1 MKMRTYSNV
10 VDPDHIT
17 VVEGDGVSSP
27 DVLGVDISDSD
38 VSERLESP
46 SGFHVKTENSLD
58 DNVLSTRDNTQTLTL
73 NNTSRAGTKQSL
85 VRGHSDTQNTGIIT
99 RHTH

>member
-38 VSERLESP
+38 VPEKFQ
-46 SGFHVKTENSLD
+46 G
-58 DNVLSTRDNTQTLTL
+58 
-73 NNTSRAGTKQSL
+73 
-85 VRGHSDTQNTGIIT
+85 
-99 RHTH
+99 